1 MKFNLGWFSS
11 DDLSYGKAE
20 TSSRMPLQKN
30 DEQLLDAYSQ
40 AVTWVVKKISPAV
53 VNIDVQKCSGQR
65 DYYHKQE
72 LKGNASGVIFTQDGY
87 ILTNSHVVNDVSSIQ
102 VTLSDGH
109 NYNAEIIGSD
119 TDTDLA
125 IIRIHAPHLIAA
137 KFGDSQSLQ
146 VGQLAIAL
154 GHPYGFQ
161 TTVTT
166 GVISALGRSFR
177 SQSGRLIENIIQTD
191 AALNPG
197 NSGGPLVTSD
207 GEVIGINTAIVASAQ
222 GICFA
227 VPINTAKMVIPA
239 LMKYGKLKRP
249 YIGIGGQN
257 VKISH
262 RLMLQHELSKNT
274 GILVMFVEPNSPACK
289 AGLEEG
295 DIIVG
300 FNGQPVGTIDE
311 LYKYLMSK
319 GVDIGYSKDNLYQS
333 FYLNILR
340 HHKKLVATICT
351 VPNTK

>member
-1 MKFNLGWFSS
+1 MKFNLGW
-11 DDLSYGKAE
+11 LSGDNSPYREAE
-20 TSSRMPLQKN
+20 TSSRMPLQRN

-40 AVTWVVKKISPAV
+40 AVIWVVEKISPAV
-53 VNIDVQKCSGQR
+53 VNIDVQKWSGQHNH
-65 DYYHKQE
+65 YHKQE
-72 LKGNASGVIFTQDGY
+72 LKGNGSGVIFTQDGY
-87 ILTNSHVVNDVSSIQ
+87 ILTNSHVVSNVSSIQ

-109 NYNAEIIGSD
+109 SYNAEMIGSD
-119 TDTDLA
+119 ADTDLA
-125 IIRIHAPHLIAA
+125 IIRINAPNLIAA

-146 VGQLAIAL
+146 VGQLAIAI

-177 SQSGRLIENIIQTD
+177 SHSGRLIENIIQTD

-197 NSGGPLVTSD
+197 NSGGPLVTSH
-207 GEVIGINTAIVASAQ
+207 GEVIGINTAIISSAQ

-227 VPINTAKMVIPA
+227 VPINTAKMVIPD
-239 LMKYGKLKRP
+239 LMKYGSLKRP

-274 GILVMFVEPNSPACK
+274 SILVMFVERNSPACK

-295 DIIVG
+295 DIIIG
-300 FNGQPVGTIDE
+300 FNSQPVSTIDD
-311 LYKYLMSK
+311 LYKYLISK
-319 GVDIGYSKDNLYQS
+319 KIDTGYSRDNLYQP

-340 HHKKLVATICT
+340 HHKKLVVTIIP
-351 VPNTK
+351 VPNAN